1 MKLSDK
7 PDQILKTDQTQSGG
21 NPVLTY
27 VVENLSI
34 LFTFLVLITVMVLV
48 LLYLSKKGKKITAEI
63 DKNKLMQTKII
74 VYAGFAIIF
83 LLFVSG
89 VLVHA
94 VNGSDKFLIN
104 LSITI
109 IISWIVLLITYYA
122 WAIYF
127 YNINMGWSDD
137 KWKRYRN
144 EQEDPTAAPPSPNE
158 NPHKNETLG
167 LPPGTVR
174 GTIALTLLVGALALT
189 IGSFGMD
196 NSAKSNMILV
206 DNFDFY
212 KKAFL
217 MMIAFY
223 FGAKSLEILQNSP
236 SAAKA
241 NEAGQQAARKT
252 EESPAPPSAP
262 AAVREVNLQTFQ
274 KDFTDTD
281 ALG

>member
-1 MKLSDK
+1 MTLSDK
-7 PDQILKTDQTQSGG
+7 PDQIINAVQTQSS

-27 VVENLSI
+27 VTDNLPI
-34 LFTFLVLITVMVLV
+34 LFTFFVLITVVVLV
-48 LLYLSKKGKKITAEI
+48 LMYLAKKGKKIQSEI
-63 DKNKLMQTKII
+63 DKNKLVQTKII

-83 LLFVSG
+83 LLFISG

-137 KWKRYRN
+137 KWTRYRN
-144 EQEDPTAAPPSPNE
+144 EQEDPTAAPPSPNQ

-223 FGAKSLEILQNSP
+223 FGAKSLEILNSP
-236 SAAKA
+236 SSTAK
-241 NEAGQQAARKT
+241 NSEAEQQAAKKT
-252 EESPAPPSAP
+252 EESAAPPP

>member
-1 MKLSDK
+1 MTLSDK
-7 PDQILKTDQTQSGG
+7 PDQIVKADQSPGG
-21 NPVLTY
+21 NPVLDY
-27 VVENLSI
+27 VAENLPI
-34 LFTFLVLITVMVLV
+34 LFTFFVLITVMVLV
-48 LLYLSKKGKKITAEI
+48 LLYLSKKGKKVQDEI
-63 DKNKLMQTKII
+63 DKNKLVQTKII

-83 LLFVSG
+83 LLFISG

-158 NPHKNETLG
+158 NPHKGETLG

-236 SAAKA
+236 SSTARN
-241 NEAGQQAARKT
+241 NEAERQAATRT
-252 EESPAPPSAP
+252 EESAAPPAP
-262 AAVREVNLQTFQ
+262 AAVKEVNLQTFQ